1 MTMNNTR
8 LFVGN
13 LPPDTR
19 EEQIKEVFGFY
30 GVCKNV
36 DLKTKKAK
44 LEDEAPEVFAFV
56 NIEIEDHMVD
66 QCMQIY
72 E

>member
-1 MTMNNTR
+1 MNSTR

-30 GVCKNV
+30 GLCKNV
-36 DLKTKKAK
+36 DLKSKKSK
-44 LEDEAPEVFAFV
+44 LEEEEAEVFAFV
-56 NIEIEDHMVD
+56 NMEIEDNMVE
-66 QCMQIY
+66 QCMWFC
-72 E
+72 